1 MKTFGEK
8 LIVVPLAWLRSAAAC
23 SHSEVKEH
31 FPSRRKGS
39 DTRES

>member
-8 LIVVPLAWLRSAAAC
+8 LIVVPLAWLRSEAAC
-23 SHSEVKEH
+23 SHNEVRDH
-31 FPSRRKGS
+31 VPSRRKGS